1 MKGCEVFPR
10 LGCAV
15 AEWERSDWTPATNA
29 PTRADRM
36 GGPYATYKPDLLLD
50 RPLALASDV
59 ADLGWRVEESV
70 RRLGE
75 LPGAR
80 GLEGLARFLL
90 RSEAIASSR
99 IEGLQVS
106 PQQVGLAEV
115 AEEESLTAENV
126 NHTAKKVAAN
136 ISALRLAT
144 DGLARQDKLT
154 VAGVEQL
161 QTLLLA
167 DEPQLHGIR
176 EVQNWI
182 GGSDYHPLA
191 AEFVPPAPHLMPELL
206 SDLVAYMNGGV
217 HAPLVQ
223 AGLVHA
229 QFETIHPFK
238 DGNGRVGRALIHTV
252 LVRRGLTRRAVLPI
266 SPVLLTR
273 SDEYVQGLT
282 NYRYTGPVT
291 SPARQHAVS
300 AWLRV
305 FLQAVG
311 LAVTQAEAFAASLDE
326 LRRRWEQE
334 VATKRREQ
342 SLRETPRS
350 DSATARILGTLQEH
364 PVLTTASAT
373 RLFDVSRPA
382 AVTAL
387 DELAAAAIL
396 VKRRLD
402 RRTNAYLAMDVFRLI
417 ASTERQLA
425 STRWDT
431 SSAGPLR
438 PTPYPPAE
446 NRVNP
451 SATPQTIRTTRAR
464 SSGG

>member
-1 MKGCEVFPR
+1 M
-10 LGCAV
+10 
-15 AEWERSDWTPATNA
+15 AEWESAIWPAADSA
-29 PTRADRM
+29 PIRADRH
-36 GGPYATYKPDLLLD
+36 GGPYRTYRPDFLME
-50 RPLALASDV
+50 RPLALAADVSDL
-59 ADLGWRVEESV
+59 AWRVEAAV

-80 GLEGLARFLL
+80 GLEGLARCLL

-99 IEGLQVS
+99 IEGLQVC

-126 NHTAKKVAAN
+126 NRTAKKVAAN
-136 ISALRLAT
+136 ISALRRATQELAGE
-144 DGLARQDKLT
+144 DRLT
-154 VAGVEQL
+154 LTGIEQL

-167 DEPQLHGIR
+167 DEPHLHGVR
-176 EVQNWI
+176 DVQNWI

-191 AEFVPPAPHLMPELL
+191 AQFVPPAPQLMPALV

-229 QFETIHPFK
+229 QFETIHPFR

-252 LVRRGLTRRAVLPI
+252 LVRRGLTRHAVLPI

-273 SDEYVQGLT
+273 SQDYVKGLT
-282 NYRYTGPVT
+282 DYRYSGPPT
-291 SPARQHAVS
+291 SLPAQVGVS

-305 FLQAVG
+305 FLLAVG
-311 LAVTQAEAFAASLDE
+311 TAVTQAEQFAASLEE
-326 LRRRWEQE
+326 LRLRWEQD
-334 VATKRREQ
+334 VAAKRRQ
-342 SLRETPRS
+342 QNLRGTPRA
-350 DSATARILGTLQEH
+350 DSATSRILGTLQEH
-364 PVLTTASAT
+364 PVLTTASVM

-387 DELAAAAIL
+387 DELAAAGVM

-402 RRTNAYLAMDVFRLI
+402 RRTGGYLAMDVFALI
-417 ASTERQLA
+417 TAAERQLA

-431 SSAGPLR
+431 GSARPAR
-438 PTPYPPAE
+438 PTPYLPDRLTSAPDGSDASDAE
-446 NRVNP
+446 E
-451 SATPQTIRTTRAR
+451 
-464 SSGG
+464 